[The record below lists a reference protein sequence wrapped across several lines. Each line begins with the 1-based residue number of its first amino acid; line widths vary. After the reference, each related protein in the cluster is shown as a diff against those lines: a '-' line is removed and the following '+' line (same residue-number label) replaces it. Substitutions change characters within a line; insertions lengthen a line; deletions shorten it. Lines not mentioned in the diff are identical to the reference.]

1 MFINPEPGTSE
12 HMSETKQEGITAKK
26 AQDFDEWYTQ
36 AILRS
41 EFADYSPVSGC
52 LVYRPSGYAI
62 WEKIR
67 DATDLEFKKAGIQNA
82 YFPLFIPER
91 LLKKEQE
98 HVEGFAPEVAW
109 VTEAGNSKLDERL
122 AIRPTSETII
132 YEVVRKW
139 IRSWRDLP
147 LRLNLWNNVVRWEFK
162 HPTPFL
168 RGREFLWNEG
178 HTMFATRE
186 EADAERDEILGIY
199 RKITEEFLALP
210 GLTGKKTDSE
220 KFAGALASYS
230 IEHVMPNGKAIQG
243 PDFHSDGQNF
253 AKAFDL
259 GFVDQKGERQLV
271 WQNTWAI
278 TTREIGVMIATH
290 GDDRGP
296 ILPPKVAPVQ
306 AVIVPIVNDQTRAAV
321 LEVAT
326 RMRDDLATSFSV
338 KLDDR
343 DYVTPGRKFNEWELR
358 GVPLRVEVGPRDIS
372 QSQAVLVR
380 RDTSAKRPV
389 KIADLKSEVA
399 KELDEI
405 QRSLLSRAQEWL
417 RVNVRPAG
425 TFEELRS
432 LISSVGGVVQAPWCG
447 SAACE
452 EKVKQETG
460 AKVINIPFEQ
470 NNELSICVGCG
481 EAGKVTANFA
491 RSY

>member
-1 MFINPEPGTSE
+1 
-12 HMSETKQEGITAKK
+12 
-26 AQDFDEWYTQ
+26 
-36 AILRS
+36 
-41 EFADYSPVSGC
+41 
-52 LVYRPSGYAI
+52 
-62 WEKIR
+62 
-67 DATDLEFKKAGIQNA
+67 
-82 YFPLFIPER
+82 
-91 LLKKEQE
+91 
-98 HVEGFAPEVAW
+98 VAW
-109 VTEAGNSKLDERL
+109 VTEAGDSKLEERL

-132 YEVVRKW
+132 YEVVKRW

-147 LRLNLWNNVVRWEFK
+147 LRLNLWNSVVRWEFK

-186 EADAERDEILGIY
+186 EADAERDQILGIY
-199 RKITEEFLALP
+199 RRITEELLALP

-296 ILPPKVAPVQ
+296 VIPPRVAPTQV
-306 AVIVPIVNDQTRAAV
+306 VIVPISNDQTRAAV
-321 LEVAT
+321 LEVAS
-326 RMRDDLATSFSV
+326 RMRDDLAAAFSV

-343 DYVTPGRKFNEWELR
+343 DYLTPGRKFNEWELR
-358 GVPLRVEVGPRDIS
+358 GVPLRVEVGPRDIA
-372 QSQAVLVR
+372 QEQAVLVR
-380 RDTSAKRPV
+380 RDVPGKRAVKLSALR
-389 KIADLKSEVA
+389 SEVG

-405 QRSLLSRAQEWL
+405 QANLLARARDWL
-417 RVNVRPAG
+417 SSSVRTAA
-425 TFEELRS
+425 TYEELKA
-432 LISSVGGVVQAPWCG
+432 IIAANGGVVQAPWCG
-447 SAACE
+447 SHACE

-460 AKVINIPFEQ
+460 AKVINVPLEQ
-470 NNELSICVGCG
+470 GPVAGPCVGCG
-481 EAGKVTANFA
+481 EPGKTTANFA
-491 RSY
+491 KSY

>member
-1 MFINPEPGTSE
+1 
-12 HMSETKQEGITAKK
+12 MSETKQEGITAKK
-26 AQDFDEWYTQ
+26 GEDFDEWYTQ
-36 AILRS
+36 VILKS

-52 LVYRPSGYAI
+52 LVYRPSGYAV
-62 WEKIR
+62 WEKVR

-109 VTEAGNSKLDERL
+109 VTEAGNSKLEERL
-122 AIRPTSETII
+122 AVRPTSETII
-132 YEVVRKW
+132 YEVVKRW

-186 EADAERDEILGIY
+186 EADAERDQILGIY
-199 RKITEEFLALP
+199 RMVTEEFLALP
-210 GLTGKKTDSE
+210 GLMGKKTESE

-253 AKAFDL
+253 SRAFDL
-259 GFVDQKGERQLV
+259 SFVDQKGERQLV

-278 TTREIGVMIATH
+278 TTREIGVMIAAH
-290 GDDRGP
+290 GDDKGP
-296 ILPPKVAPVQ
+296 ILPPKVAPIQ
-306 AVIVPIVNDQTRAAV
+306 AVIVPISNDQTREAV
-321 LEVAT
+321 LEVAG
-326 RMRDDLATSFSV
+326 RMRDDLAASFAV
-338 KLDDR
+338 RLDDR
-343 DYVTPGRKFNEWELR
+343 DYLTPGRKFNEWELR
-358 GVPLRVEVGPRDIS
+358 GVPLRIEVGPRDIA
-372 QSQAVLVR
+372 QGQAVLAR
-380 RDTSAKRPV
+380 RDTSTKRVV
-389 KIADLKSEVA
+389 KMAELRLEVG

-405 QRSLLSRAQEWL
+405 QRNLFSRAKAWLEANL
-417 RVNVRPAG
+417 RVANG
-425 TFEELRS
+425 YEELKS
-432 LISSVGGVVQAPWCG
+432 MLSSSGGVVRASWCG
-447 SAACE
+447 SASCE

-460 AKVINIPFEQ
+460 AKIINIPLEQ
-470 NNELSICVGCG
+470 KEAPAPCIACG
-481 EAGKVTANFA
+481 EQGRMLANFA
-491 RSY
+491 KSY